1 MEKKDEANGV
11 VVRSSEKISREKE
24 EGKGKENNHHPL
36 PLMALNHVSRLQNCE
51 RVHKFLHQSYGVCFD
66 IELENPLFSPVL

>member
-24 EGKGKENNHHPL
+24 QGKGKENNHHPL
-36 PLMALNHVSRLQNCE
+36 PLMALNHVSRLRIVKESINFYT
-51 RVHKFLHQSYGVCFD
+51 K
-66 IELENPLFSPVL
+66 VLGFALI

>member
-1 MEKKDEANGV
+1 MEKKDEANRV
-11 VVRSSEKISREKE
+11 VVRSSEKISREK